1 MGLLTEESIKSVEN
15 ALNDARVT
23 LDHQNAIIEKA
34 GRELDNASGA
44 KNDLIKDQENKLT
57 EIENNKGNE
66 EIKLFYDVWKDYVK
80 QNNIVANVPYQF
92 NTTENAMAYG
102 HELYYEATIPFEI
115 LDDAAAKKAYLDK
128 FYDTYDDGYTATRTK
143 RDMDFKAAFDK
154 EMAGREALGDVKKD
168 IYDKRNKA
176 LITIGDDID
185 KQIDAL
191 PEGSIDE
198 LSRLT
203 LLKAANKKSQN
214 D

>member
-34 GRELDNASGA
+34 GRELDNTSGA

-92 NTTENAMAYG
+92 NTTDICRAPA
-102 HELYYEATIPFEI
+102 
-115 LDDAAAKKAYLDK
+115 D
-128 FYDTYDDGYTATRTK
+128 RK
-143 RDMDFKAAFDK
+143 R
-154 EMAGREALGDVKKD
+154 VV
-168 IYDKRNKA
+168 
-176 LITIGDDID
+176 
-185 KQIDAL
+185 
-191 PEGSIDE
+191 
-198 LSRLT
+198 
-203 LLKAANKKSQN
+203 
-214 D
+214 